1 MYQFLVFCGAAGAA
15 VLWFAM
21 KEQISAVDIAWLLS
35 RERMVYAAHF
45 SPDGHRIVT
54 TSFAYLK

>member
-1 MYQFLVFCGAAGAA
+1 
-15 VLWFAM
+15 M

-35 RERMVYAAHF
+35 RERMVYAGHF